1 MLIDCENCAVR
12 GPACGGCVISV
23 MLGAPPDGVEI
34 DEAERAALRALADVG
49 MVPHLRLVP
58 KDPPRTRRAA

>member
-1 MLIDCENCAVR
+1 MVIDCANCAVR
-12 GPACGGCVISV
+12 GPACGTCVISV

-34 DEAERAALRALADVG
+34 DDAEHAALRALADAG

-58 KDPPRTRRAA
+58 KEPPRTRRAA

>member
-1 MLIDCENCAVR
+1 MLIDCTNCAVR
-12 GPACGGCVISV
+12 GPACGSCIISV

-34 DEAERAALRALADVG
+34 DESERAALRALADAG

-58 KDPPRTRRAA
+58 KDRAHPRRAA

>member
-1 MLIDCENCAVR
+1 MLIDCANCAVR
-12 GPACGGCVISV
+12 GPACGSCVISV

-34 DEAERAALRALADVG
+34 DESERAALRALADAG

-58 KDPPRTRRAA
+58 KDRARTRRAA

>member
-1 MLIDCENCAVR
+1 
-12 GPACGGCVISV
+12 

-34 DEAERAALRALADVG
+34 DESERAALRALADAG

-58 KDPPRTRRAA
+58 KEPPRTRRAA